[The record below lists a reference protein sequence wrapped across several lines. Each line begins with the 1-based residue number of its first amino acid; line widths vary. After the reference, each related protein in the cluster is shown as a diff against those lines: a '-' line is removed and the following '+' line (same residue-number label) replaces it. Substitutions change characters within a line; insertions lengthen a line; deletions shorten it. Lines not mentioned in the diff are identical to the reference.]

1 MAQVAQVAD
10 HDIVHV
16 DDIDGIA
23 AKLLAPLVVVIGGD
37 AGNQNVADLVFSR
50 PPHNPWV
57 PAHAQRIVM
66 AWVIVADG
74 DNRGGNLTQPGSIC
88 GASLGR
94 KRIGNQGDA
103 LALELKA
110 RVAKP
115 GNFHLLPNR
124 FSQKFRR
131 GLMLSSPEC
140 YCTTGIGCSTRGF
153 LPGFLGS
160 HTRSASLFPRFPRTH
175 IARCASMYCLPTL
188 PFSNTG
194 GAYIAFG
201 ERKAAGMS
209 PSRGV
214 SETLSICQ
222 IARA

>member
-16 DDIDGIA
+16 DDINGIA
-23 AKLLAPLVVVIGGD
+23 AKLLAPLIIVIGGD

-50 PPHNPWV
+50 PPHNPWI
-57 PAHAQRIVM
+57 PAHAHSIVM
-66 AWVIVADG
+66 AWMIVADG

-115 GNFHLLPNR
+115 GNFHLLPISLFSKVQAGTDVVLARMLLYHRDRLFDKGIPSR
-124 FSQKFRR
+124 FSRLPYPIGQP
-131 GLMLSSPEC
+131 LSSL
-140 YCTTGIGCSTRGF
+140 SSHAHRSMRVDV
-153 LPGFLGS
+153 LP
-160 HTRSASLFPRFPRTH
+160 
-175 IARCASMYCLPTL
+175 
-188 PFSNTG
+188 SN
-194 GAYIAFG
+194 
-201 ERKAAGMS
+201 
-209 PSRGV
+209 PSV
-214 SETLSICQ
+214 L
-222 IARA
+222 

>member
-140 YCTTGIGCSTRGF
+140 YCTTGISVRQGDYFPIFSASTRDSQACF
-153 LPGFLGS
+153 LALLARIFPNQCRFMTVYILAICAIP
-160 HTRSASLFPRFPRTH
+160 RRISA
-175 IARCASMYCLPTL
+175 
-188 PFSNTG
+188 G
-194 GAYIAFG
+194 
-201 ERKAAGMS
+201 
-209 PSRGV
+209 
-214 SETLSICQ
+214 LS
-222 IARA
+222 AV